1 MSNSSCFV
9 PDGIFFPKYREFTK
23 EIVKLLLITPWKMGV
38 EPQLQSPANG
48 RLASDCMGF
57 YSNP

>member
-9 PDGIFFPKYREFTK
+9 PDGISFPKYREFTK

-38 EPQLQSPANG
+38 EPQLQQMEG
-48 RLASDCMGF
+48 
-57 YSNP
+57 